1 MENLAPLQSLAKV
14 LICLFTRKMSHN
26 IVKNEPKGTQKR
38 NGYSLEGQKAVC
50 HAAAVGLYNLCL

>member
-1 MENLAPLQSLAKV
+1 MENLAHLQSLAKV
-14 LICLFTRKMSHN
+14 LICSLTRTMSHN
-26 IVKNEPKGTQKR
+26 IVKNVPKSTQKR